1 MVPDNP
7 DPRLQRLYEQ
17 ALARRVGAAPDI
29 PVETVHALAAG
40 TFAGSDRLTLLDE
53 VLGHPALAAEF
64 DFFAAMEREA
74 GTRSRGPLRRGSPV
88 LALAASVALLIG
100 AGLAWRAM
108 RPGDDVPR
116 GTADVLVTQT
126 PVEGTV
132 IGAGSAFAW
141 RPSSGAVSYRVRI
154 IDAGGAEVF
163 SGETRDTLLTLPPE
177 ALLPSAANVTWWVAA
192 TFPDG
197 RTVRSLSVTIR
208 TEPR

>member
-7 DPRLQRLYEQ
+7 DWRLQRLYEQ
-17 ALARRVGAAPDI
+17 ALARRADAAPDI

-40 TFAGSDRLTLLDE
+40 TFAGSDRLALLDE

-64 DFFAAMEREA
+64 DFFVAMEREA
-74 GTRSRGPLRRGSPV
+74 GARARGPLRRASPV
-88 LALAASVALLIG
+88 LALAAGVALLIG

-108 RPGDDVPR
+108 RPVEDVPR
-116 GTADVLVTQT
+116 GTADILLTQV

-132 IGAGSAFAW
+132 IGAGSVFAW
-141 RPSSGAVSYRVRI
+141 GPSSGAASYRLRI
-154 IDAGGAEVF
+154 IDAGGTEVF
-163 SGETRDTLLTLPPE
+163 SGETSDTLLILPPE
-177 ALLPSAANVTWWVAA
+177 ARLPAEASVTWWVAA

-197 RTVRSLSVTIR
+197 RTVRSRAVTIR